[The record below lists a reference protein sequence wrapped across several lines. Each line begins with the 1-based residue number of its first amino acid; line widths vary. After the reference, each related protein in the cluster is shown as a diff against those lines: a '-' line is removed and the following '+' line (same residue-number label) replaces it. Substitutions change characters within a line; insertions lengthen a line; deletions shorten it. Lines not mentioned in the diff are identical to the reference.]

1 MDKLSELYNRYS
13 NFTVYRNE
21 ALNSVEEENSELKLE
36 IKKLELEKKQVQL
49 EYEMKIHELKSQMN
63 TTRAKSQLNDELSQE
78 KSELKKELYS
88 EIAKHYEHGMSAREI
103 ANQLG
108 LRSTT
113 LIYQALGTTKADA
126 NKEPVINVD
135 WHYYDNSAIHRYAVS
150 DDRQYIKVHGAED
163 KYKIITVDGLRFV
176 TGDQDVSANAK
187 RIKTA
192 LEMFDGTFEGDSI
205 DRPNPYADREA
216 A

>member
-1 MDKLSELYNRYS
+1 MDTLSELYYKYN
-13 NFTVYRNE
+13 NFSVYRNE

-78 KSELKKELYS
+78 KSELKQELYS
-88 EIAKHYEHGMSAREI
+88 EIAKHYEHGMSTREI
-103 ANQLG
+103 ANHLG

-113 LIYQALGTTKADA
+113 LIYQALGTAKADT
-126 NKEPVINVD
+126 NSEPSINVE

-150 DDRQYIKVHGAED
+150 DDRQYIKVHGSDD
-163 KYKIITVDGLRFV
+163 KYKIITVDGLQFV

-205 DRPNPYADREA
+205 DRKNPYADKDA

>member
-1 MDKLSELYNRYS
+1 MDTLSELYYKYN
-13 NFTVYRNE
+13 NFSVYRNE
-21 ALNSVEEENSELKLE
+21 ALNSVEEENSDLKLE

-78 KSELKKELYS
+78 KSELKQELYS
-88 EIAKHYEHGMSAREI
+88 EIAKHYEHGMSTREI
-103 ANQLG
+103 ANHLG

-113 LIYQALGTTKADA
+113 LIYQALGTAKADT
-126 NKEPVINVD
+126 NSEPSINVE
-135 WHYYDNSAIHRYAVS
+135 WYYYDNSAIHRYAVS
-150 DDRQYIKVHGAED
+150 DNRQYIKVHGSDD
-163 KYKIITVDGLRFV
+163 KYKVITVDDFKYV

-192 LEMFDGTFEGDSI
+192 LEMFDGTFEGDYI
-205 DRPNPYADREA
+205 DRKNPYADR
-216 A
+216 